1 MTLTLR
7 RRLFI
12 GSAIIILVL
21 IVTVTTVFSQMLNP
35 GHKGDTSTDLVT
47 PTLSAPT
54 ARVFNVAPQ
63 ESQIDFETD
72 VHGISLKGVFPVEE
86 GTITLEPVGSELRV
100 LVQLNINVDAVT
112 TGNAAVDRVLR
123 AAMATGDYPIA
134 FYVATSRD
142 LVPVTEEPIEFALDG
157 ELQVHNVTHEHS
169 MAVSAQLVGGDMKAV
184 ATSELDLA
192 DHGVEF
198 PAIIGSTTITLT
210 AHLRAYEVENPGTI
224 TPAPTQSPVPDTAG

>member
-12 GSAIIILVL
+12 GFAIIILVL

-47 PTLSAPT
+47 PTLSAAT

-63 ESQIDFETD
+63 ESQIDFGTD

-100 LVQLNINVDAVT
+100 LVRLNINVDAVT
-112 TGNAAVDRVLR
+112 TGNVAVDRVLR

-142 LVPVTEEPIEFALDG
+142 LVPVTEEPIEFVL
-157 ELQVHNVTHEHS
+157 EHS
-169 MAVSAQLVGGDMKAV
+169 MAVSAQLVGGDMQAV
-184 ATSELDLA
+184 ATSDLDLA

-210 AHLRAYEVENPGTI
+210 ARLRAYEVENPGTI
-224 TPAPTQSPVPDTAG
+224 TPAPTQSPVLDAAG